1 MAPYIQTPTAIRA
14 VEELSEI
21 MGESVDTAVE
31 FAARERIARLRLS
44 DEEAQR
50 RAEIYALVRELQAMF
65 REHPELETD
74 HGKLLYGEDGLPN

>member
-1 MAPYIQTPTAIRA
+1 MALRIQVPTAVRA

-21 MGESVDTAVE
+21 TGETVDTAVE
-31 FAARERIARLRLS
+31 VAARERIDRLRLS
-44 DEEAQR
+44 EEEAQR

-65 REHPELETD
+65 KEHPEIETD